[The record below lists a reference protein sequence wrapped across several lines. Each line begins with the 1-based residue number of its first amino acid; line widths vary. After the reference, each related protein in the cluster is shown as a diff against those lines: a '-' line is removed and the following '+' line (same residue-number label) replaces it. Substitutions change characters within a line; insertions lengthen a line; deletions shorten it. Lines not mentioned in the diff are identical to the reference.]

1 MDKISLHEL
10 KDIARSIDFQL
21 DLLEQ
26 GHITMV
32 GSGNVSQADYLL
44 DQIRVLIQHI
54 EDTELNPIE
63 QE

>member
-1 MDKISLHEL
+1 MNKISLYEL

-32 GSGNVSQADYLL
+32 SSGDVLAADFLL

-54 EDTELNPIE
+54 EDTTNEPIE
-63 QE
+63 N